1 MPIYKKAHNKYQ
13 VQVRIKGQS
22 RYGTFDKKSL
32 AQEMEMRFKQEIK
45 QGRNIELT
53 KKLTLADHKA
63 KHNNSFKEALIDNI
77 SFSVFGG
84 IFCFGGLYFY
94 LF

>member
-32 AQEMEMRFKQEIK
+32 AQLDK
-45 QGRNIELT
+45 QGGII
-53 KKLTLADHKA
+53 
-63 KHNNSFKEALIDNI
+63 LIWLIHI
-77 SFSVFGG
+77 SKRLEFMDRR
-84 IFCFGGLYFY
+84 
-94 LF
+94 

>member
-22 RYGTFDKKSL
+22 RYGTLDKKSL

-45 QGRNIELT
+45 QGRIILIWHT
-53 KKLTLADHKA
+53 KASSYLCSS
-63 KHNNSFKEALIDNI
+63 NFLI
-77 SFSVFGG
+77 
-84 IFCFGGLYFY
+84 
-94 LF
+94 